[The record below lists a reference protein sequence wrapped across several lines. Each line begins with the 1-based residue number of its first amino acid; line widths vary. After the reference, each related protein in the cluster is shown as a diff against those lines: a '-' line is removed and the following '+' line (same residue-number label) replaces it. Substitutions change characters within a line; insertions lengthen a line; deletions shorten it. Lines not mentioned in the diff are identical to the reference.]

1 MDLKAKLNE
10 LLINKTDLQRK
21 ALEHI
26 EKGETEEAKKINDK
40 LNDVV
45 NQIAIVENL
54 ANQSADNAEPIATPA
69 PPKKDKAFNSL
80 GEQLQAVYNVKYGKV
95 DNRLVK
101 ASNEIKGGN
110 EGIGADGGFVVQEDF
125 AGTMLDTAAN
135 TGDIL
140 QRVDRYT
147 VSASSNMAKWVM
159 IDENDITE
167 TVFGGVQTY
176 WTSEGATVAASKPQ
190 FREMRLE
197 LEKVMGLAYVTEELL
212 QDASFMG
219 GFYERAFS
227 VAINRLLESSI
238 IGGDGAGKPL
248 GILNSP
254 ALVTVAK
261 ETSQA
266 AGSVMAEN
274 FLKMWTSCLF
284 QNRANT
290 VWLIHPDLESSLP
303 TMALNGEPIWMP
315 EGGISG
321 SMYQTILGRPVIFN
335 DQCSE
340 TGAKGDVILADLS
353 QYMLLTKGQTKQDW
367 SMHVEFLSD
376 QMCFRVVLR
385 VNGAPKINRPITLK
399 NSNNDRSPFVTLAAR
414 TS

>member
-1 MDLKAKLNE
+1 MDFKAKINE
-10 LLINKTDLQRK
+10 LLINKTYLQNK

-40 LNDVV
+40 LDDIV
-45 NQIAIVENL
+45 NQIKVVENL
-54 ANQSADNAEPIATPA
+54 ANLSANSAEPMTVPA
-69 PPKKDKAFNSL
+69 EPKKENTFNSL
-80 GEQLQAVYNVKYGKV
+80 GEQLQAVYNVKYGNV
-95 DNRLVK
+95 DSRLVK
-101 ASNEIKGGN
+101 ATNEVRGGN
-110 EGIGADGGFVVQEDF
+110 ESVGKDGGFVVQEDF
-125 AGTMLDTAAN
+125 AGTILDTAAQ

-140 QRVDRYT
+140 GRVDRYT
-147 VSASSNMAKWVM
+147 VSSSANAARWVM
-159 IDENDITE
+159 VDETDITE

-176 WTSEGATVAASKPQ
+176 WTSEGHTVAASKPQ

-197 LEKVMGLAYVTEELL
+197 LENVMGLAYATEELL
-212 QDASFMG
+212 QDAAFMS

-227 VAINRLLESSI
+227 LAVNRLLESSI

-248 GILNSP
+248 GILNSS

-274 FLKMWTSCLF
+274 FLNMWSRCLY
-284 QNRANT
+284 QNRKNT
-290 VWLIHPDLESSLP
+290 VWLLHPDLEPLLP
-303 TMALNGEPIWMP
+303 QLTLNSESIWMP

-340 TGAKGDVILADLS
+340 IGTKGDVILSDLS
-353 QYMLLTKGQTKQDW
+353 QYMLLTKGTAKQDW

-385 VNGAPKINRPITLK
+385 VNGAPKLNRPITLK
-399 NSNNDRSPFVTLAAR
+399 NSKNTRSPFVTLAAR
-414 TS
+414 G